1 MLPCRRRGRTGV
13 GGGVAQ
19 GCGNGC
25 GSYQCG
31 ELGLMGEPFG
41 VVTDS
46 EQELSGADRAD
57 AIDPQQ
63 RQGMDGYDV
72 GQRSIGVVGFSV

>member
-1 MLPCRRRGRTGV
+1 
-13 GGGVAQ
+13 
-19 GCGNGC
+19 
-25 GSYQCG
+25 
-31 ELGLMGEPFG
+31 MGEPFG